1 MSASPVYASSDKQVS
16 AEVGTSPSLSSAFAA
31 TVRRDLLIAYRHLG
45 EMCNPLIFFLI
56 AIALIPL
63 GVTPDPDILSRLAPG
78 MIWVMALLATL
89 LSMDTLFRSDYDDGT
104 LEQLLVSPQP
114 LYLLVFGK
122 VFIHWLTTGLP
133 LTLLS
138 PLLGMWL
145 SLPAEGYLP
154 LVLSLLIGTITLS
167 MIGGI
172 GAGLTVALRKGGV
185 LISLIIMPMYIPV
198 LIFGTGAVTNA
209 IQGLP
214 FGGLLAILGAF
225 TALSMGLAP
234 LATASAIKI
243 SING

>member
-1 MSASPVYASSDKQVS
+1 MS
-16 AEVGTSPSLSSAFAA
+16 TSPLSQVIENAEQQKAYTSAHLSSAFWA
-31 TVRRDLLIAYRHLG
+31 TIHRDLLIAYRHLG
-45 EMCNPLIFFLI
+45 ELSNPLIFFLI
-56 AIALIPL
+56 AIAMIPV
-63 GVTPDPDILSRLAPG
+63 GVTPDPEILTRLAPG

-122 VFIHWLTTGLP
+122 VCIHWLTTGLP

-145 SLPAEGYLP
+145 SLPEEGYLP

-214 FGGLLAILGAF
+214 YGGLLAILGAF

>member
-1 MSASPVYASSDKQVS
+1 MSTTPLSKNSGQEKAHTS
-16 AEVGTSPSLSSAFAA
+16 ASLSSAFVA
-31 TVRRDLLIAYRHLG
+31 TIRRDLLIAYRHLG
-45 EMCNPLIFFLI
+45 ELSNPLIFFLI
-56 AIALIPL
+56 AIAMIPV
-63 GVTPDPDILSRLAPG
+63 GVTPDPEILTRLAPG

-89 LSMDTLFRSDYDDGT
+89 LSMDSLFRSDFDDGT

-122 VFIHWLTTGLP
+122 VCIHWLTTGLP

-214 FGGLLAILGAF
+214 YEGLLAILGAF
-225 TALSMGLAP
+225 TALSMALAP